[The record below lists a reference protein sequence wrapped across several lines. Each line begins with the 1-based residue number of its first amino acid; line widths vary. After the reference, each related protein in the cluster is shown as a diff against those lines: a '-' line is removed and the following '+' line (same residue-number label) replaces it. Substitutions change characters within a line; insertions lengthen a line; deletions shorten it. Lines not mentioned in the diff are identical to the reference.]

1 MTPPLIQVCGDP
13 TVDWM
18 TIRSETEPRL
28 GPFFWTPD
36 QRVPDVGVSVQAG
49 GSALIT
55 SLLKAIVPPGQAIIN
70 GVELAPELLEN
81 PFAPITRAW
90 TVWQRQGKAKETS
103 SFRIAEWSRH
113 EPASWDYNAP
123 DGCADL
129 LVVEDTALGFS
140 NAPHGWPPSL
150 HSPDLTG
157 PQQILVKFAQFN
169 DGKRSGFLEKV
180 VERGW
185 GDRTTIL
192 AAVKDLR
199 RGAVRIAE
207 SLSWERMLDEVVDA
221 VRNPACPFLRTDQ
234 PHLAFDRVIITI
246 GPAGAI
252 IVGRDENVLIFD
264 RSGQEGDLERRFP
277 GGMMGY
283 NTAVIGAL
291 AASWVSEQENT
302 DWTNATRK
310 GLAFARY
317 LHVGGYAVETQR
329 GREQIHFPSSAWEKI
344 HADHSTPA
352 KRDDTWAEAWNLGQ
366 FKVASQ
372 STKRPS
378 DTWTILG
385 SVASRPED
393 VYSLACRVAR
403 KGPQELSATVPVE
416 SIGDWRSADR
426 HEIEG
431 VRGVRNL
438 MQEYL
443 QLKRPEKPIA
453 FAVFGPP
460 GSGKS
465 FAVKEAAKAIGIE
478 KDAQLTFNLSQFDS
492 PTQLTGAFHQI
503 RDLLLK
509 GKIPLVFWDE
519 FDTPCQ
525 DKPLGWL
532 RYFLAPIQDGQF
544 LDQGQVHPT
553 GGGIYVF
560 AGGTRSSFQ
569 RFRSDDS
576 VADVDAKKPDF
587 VSRLRGYIDVRG
599 PNGYPN
605 IVEDD
610 LYMIRRAF
618 LLNSLLER
626 NAPQL
631 KQSDEFAIR
640 DQVLAAL
647 LRTTKYRHGTR
658 SLESLVVMSTRRGR
672 TRFDLSDLLS
682 DELLGMH
689 VDAQDFNAFTR
700 PDYKGVLRVGISGHV
715 NLDPAAIPRIEK
727 GIGEALTKIEERFPH
742 HYLTAFSP
750 LSPGADRLVA
760 RKILEKTG
768 ARLIAVLP
776 APEQDYINDFG
787 SEDSY
792 SKDPG
797 EAALRQEL
805 RHWLS
810 ERAIEVITLPPTPT
824 RDEGYE
830 QAGFYIA
837 KYCDALIVVWDGG
850 PSRGRGGTQHVVK
863 FALKNRKIVWQVWAS
878 RFEGDPSSPRDIDNK
893 SGTVELLEE

>member
-1 MTPPLIQVCGDP
+1 L
-13 TVDWM
+13 
-18 TIRSETEPRL
+18 
-28 GPFFWTPD
+28 D
-36 QRVPDVGVSVQAG
+36 QG
-49 GSALIT
+49 
-55 SLLKAIVPPGQAIIN
+55 
-70 GVELAPELLEN
+70 
-81 PFAPITRAW
+81 
-90 TVWQRQGKAKETS
+90 
-103 SFRIAEWSRH
+103 H
-113 EPASWDYNAP
+113 
-123 DGCADL
+123 
-129 LVVEDTALGFS
+129 
-140 NAPHGWPPSL
+140 
-150 HSPDLTG
+150 
-157 PQQILVKFAQFN
+157 
-169 DGKRSGFLEKV
+169 
-180 VERGW
+180 
-185 GDRTTIL
+185 
-192 AAVKDLR
+192 
-199 RGAVRIAE
+199 
-207 SLSWERMLDEVVDA
+207 
-221 VRNPACPFLRTDQ
+221 
-234 PHLAFDRVIITI
+234 
-246 GPAGAI
+246 
-252 IVGRDENVLIFD
+252 
-264 RSGQEGDLERRFP
+264 
-277 GGMMGY
+277 
-283 NTAVIGAL
+283 
-291 AASWVSEQENT
+291 
-302 DWTNATRK
+302 RK

-317 LHVGGYAVETQR
+317 LHIGGYEVKKQR
-329 GREQIHFPSSAWEKI
+329 GREQIRFPFSAWEKI
-344 HADHSTPA
+344 HADQSKPA
-352 KRDDTWAEAWNLGQ
+352 KRDDTLVEAWNLGQ
-366 FKVASQ
+366 FTEANQ
-372 STKRPS
+372 SRKQTGDK
-378 DTWTILG
+378 WTILG
-385 SVASRPED
+385 SVALRPEE
-393 VYSLACRVAR
+393 VCVLACRVAR
-403 KGPQELSATVPVE
+403 KGPQELSAKVPVE

-492 PTQLTGAFHQI
+492 PNQLTGAFHQI

-519 FDTPCQ
+519 FDTLCQ
-525 DKPLGWL
+525 GKPLGWL

-569 RFRSDDS
+569 QFGSDDAG
-576 VADVDAKKPDF
+576 ADVDAKKPDF

-631 KQSDEFAIR
+631 KKSDGFAIR

-647 LRTTKYRHGTR
+647 LRTTKYRHGAR
-658 SLESLVVMSTRRGR
+658 SLESLVIMSTQQGR
-672 TRFDLSDLLS
+672 NSFELSDLLP

-689 VDAQDFNAFTR
+689 VDARDFNAFTR
-700 PDYKGVLRVGISGHV
+700 PDYKGVLRVGISGHM
-715 NLDPAAIPRIEK
+715 NLDPAAIPQIEK
-727 GIGEALTKIEERFPH
+727 GIGEALTKIEEKFPH

-792 SKDPG
+792 DRDPLG
-797 EAALRQEL
+797 AALRQEL

-810 ERAIEVITLPPTPT
+810 ERAIEVITLPPMPT
-824 RDEGYE
+824 RVEGYE

-837 KYCDALIVVWDGG
+837 KHCDVLIAVWDGG
-850 PSRGRGGTQHVVK
+850 PSRGRGGTQHVVE
-863 FALKNRKIVWQVWAS
+863 FALKNKKIVWQVWAS
-878 RFEGDPSSPRDIDNK
+878 RFEGDPPSPSDIGNK
-893 SGTVELLEE
+893 CGTIELREQ

>member
-1 MTPPLIQVCGDP
+1 
-13 TVDWM
+13 
-18 TIRSETEPRL
+18 
-28 GPFFWTPD
+28 
-36 QRVPDVGVSVQAG
+36 
-49 GSALIT
+49 
-55 SLLKAIVPPGQAIIN
+55 
-70 GVELAPELLEN
+70 
-81 PFAPITRAW
+81 
-90 TVWQRQGKAKETS
+90 
-103 SFRIAEWSRH
+103 
-113 EPASWDYNAP
+113 
-123 DGCADL
+123 
-129 LVVEDTALGFS
+129 
-140 NAPHGWPPSL
+140 
-150 HSPDLTG
+150 
-157 PQQILVKFAQFN
+157 
-169 DGKRSGFLEKV
+169 
-180 VERGW
+180 
-185 GDRTTIL
+185 
-192 AAVKDLR
+192 
-199 RGAVRIAE
+199 
-207 SLSWERMLDEVVDA
+207 MLDEVVNA
-221 VRNPACPFLRTDQ
+221 VRNPAYPFLGTD
-234 PHLAFDRVIITI
+234 PPNLAFARVIITI

-252 IVGRDENVLIFD
+252 IVGRRERENILIFD
-264 RSGQEGDLERRFP
+264 RSGQEGDLARRFP
-277 GGMMGY
+277 GEMMGY

-291 AASWVSEQENT
+291 AASWASKPLDM
-302 DWTNATRK
+302 DWTEATRK

-317 LHVGGYAVETQR
+317 LHIGGYEVEKQR
-329 GREQIHFPSSAWEKI
+329 GREQIRFPFSAWEKI
-344 HADHSTPA
+344 QAGLSKPT

-366 FKVASQ
+366 FMDANQ
-372 STKRPS
+372 SRKQS
-378 DTWTILG
+378 GDKWTILG
-385 SVASRPED
+385 SVAHRPEA
-393 VYSLACRVAR
+393 VYSLACSVAR
-403 KGPQELSATVPVE
+403 KGPQELSAKVPVE

-492 PTQLTGAFHQI
+492 PHQLTGAFHQI

-532 RYFLAPIQDGQF
+532 RYFLAPIQDGLF

-569 RFRSDDS
+569 QFRSADS
-576 VADVDAKKPDF
+576 VADMDAKKPDF

-631 KQSDEFAIR
+631 KQSDGFAIR

-647 LRTTKYRHGTR
+647 LQTTKYRHGAR
-658 SLESLVVMSTRRGR
+658 SLESLVVMTTQQGHNS
-672 TRFDLSDLLS
+672 FELSDLPP

-689 VDAQDFNAFTR
+689 VDARDFNAFTR

-715 NLDPAAIPRIEK
+715 HLDPAAIPQIEK
-727 GIGEALTKIEERFPH
+727 AIGEVLTKIEKAFPQ

-750 LSPGADRLVA
+750 LAPGADRLVA

-776 APEQDYINDFG
+776 APEQDYLNDFG

-792 SKDPG
+792 DRDPVG
-797 EAALRQEL
+797 AALRQEL

-810 ERAIEVITLPPTPT
+810 ERAIEVITLPPMPT

-837 KYCDALIVVWDGG
+837 KHCDVLIAVWDGG
-850 PSRGRGGTQHVVK
+850 PSWGRGGTQHVVE
-863 FALKNRKIVWQVWAS
+863 FALKNEKMVWQVWAS
-878 RFEGDPSSPRDIDNK
+878 RFEDNPPLRPISLGK
-893 SGTVELLEE
+893 KVGTIERLA